1 MFVDPCKIWK
11 RKSCNPMLLN
21 TTEQILSSMEKCG
34 KTEEM
39 SEEIY
44 VWQEM
49 PLPDC

>member
-21 TTEQILSSMEKCG
+21 TTEKILSSMEKCG

-44 VWQEM
+44 V
-49 PLPDC
+49 